1 MDCRRQPNTD
11 ALGAPFGDQRFHD
24 VDEQARAVL
33 RRSAITI
40 GPPIA
45 AIAQELVDQIT
56 VGAVQFDTV
65 KAGHSRI
72 ARGAPVILDNAGDF
86 LGLKRA
92 RGDEW
97 LHPVRRHHL
106 TCRSNR

>member
-1 MDCRRQPNTD
+1 MRVMVSRIRKPT
-11 ALGAPFGDQRFHD
+11 AAAIELSRSVPPPKLRSTEFTLA
-24 VDEQARAVL
+24 ARMM
-33 RRSAITI
+33 
-40 GPPIA
+40 PPIA

-97 LHPVRRHHL
+97 LHPVGRHRL